1 METPVDIRNLLD
13 RARNGDAGAIEALFA
28 QHREPLRRAVA
39 LRLDG
44 RLAARCDA
52 SDVVQQTLLEAVRR
66 LPLYLERQQIPFPLW
81 LHGLAREKLI
91 DVHRRQ
97 MLAGKRAASRELP
110 PLPVDSSAAFVRGML
125 GREPSPSHALQAAE
139 LAEQLRIALGRL
151 DDDERD
157 LILWRHFE
165 QLSNSDVAALLKVNE
180 AAASKRYVRAL
191 ERLRGFL
198 EGLGLSASE

>member
-1 METPVDIRNLLD
+1 METSTDIRDLLD
-13 RARNGDAGAIEALFA
+13 RARGGDPGAIEALFA
-28 QHREPLRRAVA
+28 HHREPLRQAVA

-44 RLAARCDA
+44 RLAARCDP

-81 LHGLAREKLI
+81 LRGLAREKLI
-91 DVHRRQ
+91 DLHRRQ
-97 MLAGKRAASRELP
+97 VVAGKRAAGRELP

-125 GREPSPSHALQAAE
+125 GREPSPSHVLLAAE
-139 LAEQLRIALGRL
+139 LAEQLRSAIEEL

-165 QLSNSDVAALLKVNE
+165 QLSNGEVATLLEINE

-191 ERLRGFL
+191 ERLRGL
-198 EGLGLSASE
+198 LKGLGVSDSQ